1 MNLKER
7 TNKMTKL
14 LTIFL
19 GFLLFFSCAKERE
32 TQLVQ
37 STPDGFTEIANYQDK
52 EFELVTLSSINGA
65 SQFSTA
71 NNAEVE
77 GQNIGI
83 RDYRRV
89 AYSTNAPLFED
100 VPLIGK
106 ENSKY
111 KLKYEVTNNLLIISK
126 ISEEESIPYT
136 EKTIAEKLSN
146 GTYKIPLI
154 SYNVTLYKLKRVLN
168 VNNEATHELAPV
180 VVSNINEATH
190 MVINPNSRIDLDAVS
205 KNNVFTSDIFAG
217 EWFYAATVV
226 SASPE
231 KANSIGRD
239 VSMDFMARSVSR
251 IKFEK
256 RPKGIVGYNLN
267 TDDNINVED
276 GINLKEAINIP
287 ATYFDIKIDKY
298 GNTVRSTE
306 SIVDDNDNRK
316 ERVPYN
322 KRSLMELD
330 FKKVLSAMTKPQE
343 TVSCEF
349 GTVNE
354 GGTQKTIEICR
365 RATKAGLD
373 MEKSTLDSIEIGND
387 FMAFVVYHELE
398 KVKIRYAFKKAHSPI
413 EGRVYFKD
421 DRKTYGFFGTTKF
434 AINNE
439 SLSRQDAR
447 EKLTS
452 VNRFY
457 PEDGKI
463 VYYFSKTTPEHMKEA
478 GRASI
483 KVWDEAFR
491 KAGTNIRIVLD
502 ESKTVNLGDIRYN
515 IINIVDTKDG
525 ARLLGY
531 GPSIVDSES
540 GEIISAT
547 SNIYANPFRESW
559 IRNLRN
565 YIRSETGV
573 FKAGEIGVPM
583 PEKMTYYKNF
593 IDGFINNQS
602 QDFQLE
608 EQNTRNN
615 SLLADLGISNSSNLD
630 KIRSMKEEL
639 VKENKLTLVDHG
651 QKEGIFH
658 NNSFDKT
665 YKETIKEIKELC
677 GTEMDSYIDTLK
689 ELKITHTENEM
700 EILNGCA
707 DKLLEK
713 SVIATLIHELGHNFG
728 LRHNFI
734 ASTDTKNFFKNEDGT
749 FTSTTSSV
757 MDYQPDTVKELL
769 LPGPYDIAAIRF
781 GYANK
786 VLLENGE
793 VQPIEI
799 KTSLAE
805 QINNKSYDVVK
816 YKFCTD
822 EDVQRTDPL
831 CQRHDVGTNPKEIVE
846 NTIESFY
853 SSYTVYG
860 HRYDRAVGPTG
871 NRFGMSH
878 LSRTFIPLK
887 QIYDQWRFHLREYL
901 GERDQYLENLDIKE
915 YKEALNDMKSS
926 VGKYADLYN
935 RYYEASELAY
945 NFLKNI
951 VYKPAMVCV
960 GKVSESPN
968 ATIIFLDFE
977 KVKENVFAN
986 TGLTIDSCDH
996 VAAVED
1002 LKAQS
1007 LDYQGNFGLFH
1018 EDQKET
1024 LNIEDVDHRLTNVVG
1039 FEATRRMALA
1049 ALTMRVPMMEHL
1061 AQKNFRPNF
1070 LDNPI
1075 YREEILK
1082 MSFDRILIGLDG
1094 KPFGYDN
1101 KSALQKTIF
1110 TREKGFLKDL
1120 AISVVKGILIPNNL
1134 EESDRRENPFSPNK
1148 TTNPNQI
1155 PKEGVTLTQF
1165 RYIYI
1170 FAQKFPAGQET
1181 PAQMLIEK
1189 REQLKS
1195 SLLALESKT
1204 PEMVDGLE
1212 IKTYFSLKN
1221 DNKLKTITEMLS
1233 DEFSFKGFVEYLKA
1247 MLESADFQEE
1257 VGNEDVAFLIRNL
1270 ATPLALTFQ
1279 DIEGQIRAGE
1289 NAETVLNTPIK
1300 TFIEGQ
1306 VPNVEKFLSGFS
1318 KEGIRDNLLT
1328 IMAELKESKKKKDSL
1343 LPFRDEAESQ
1353 LDLLT
1358 EILLAI

>member
-1 MNLKER
+1 MS
-7 TNKMTKL
+7 KL
-14 LTIFL
+14 LSIFI
-19 GFLLFFSCAKERE
+19 GLLLIIGCAKERE

-37 STPDGFTEIANYQDK
+37 STPDGFTEISTYQDK
-52 EFELVTLSSINGA
+52 EFDLLTLANQNGA

-77 GQNIGI
+77 GENIGI
-83 RDYRRV
+83 RDFRRV
-89 AYSTNAPLFED
+89 SYTTSAPLFED

-106 ENSKY
+106 QNTKY

-126 ISEEESIPYT
+126 ISEEKDLPYI
-136 EKTIAEKLSN
+136 EKTVAEKLQN

-154 SYNVTLYKLKRVLN
+154 SYSVTLYKLKRELN
-168 VNNEATHELAPV
+168 VNNEATHQLFPV
-180 VVSNINEATH
+180 VVSSITDATH
-190 MVINPNSRIDLDAVS
+190 MVVNPNSRTDLDAIS
-205 KNNVFTSDIFAG
+205 KNNVFSSDIFAG

-256 RPKGIVGYNLN
+256 RPKGLVGYNLN
-267 TDDNINVED
+267 TDDNINTD
-276 GINLKEAINIP
+276 DDINLKEAINIP
-287 ATYFDIKIDKY
+287 AVYFDIKIDKY
-298 GNTVRSTE
+298 GNTVRFPE
-306 SIVDDNDNRK
+306 EKVNDEDNRK
-316 ERVPYN
+316 ERVPYD

-330 FKKVLSAMTKPQE
+330 FRKVLSAMTKPQE
-343 TVSCEF
+343 TVACDF
-349 GTVNE
+349 GIVTE
-354 GGTQKTIEICR
+354 DGRQKSIEICR
-365 RATKAGLD
+365 QATKPGLD
-373 MEKSTLDSIEIGND
+373 TEKSTLDSIEIGD
-387 FMAFVVYHELE
+387 GFMAFVVYHETD
-398 KVKIRYAFKKAHSPI
+398 KVKIRYAFRKAHSPI

-421 DRKTYGFFGTTKF
+421 DRKTFGFFGTTKF
-434 AINNE
+434 AILNE

-457 PEDGKI
+457 PENGRI
-463 VYYFSKTTPEHMKEA
+463 VYYFSKTTPDHMKEA

-483 KVWDEAFR
+483 KAWDEAFQ
-491 KAGTNIRIVLD
+491 KAGTNIRVVLD

-565 YIRSETGV
+565 YIRSETGI
-573 FKAGEIGVPM
+573 FEASEIGVPM
-583 PEKMTYYKNF
+583 PEKMTYYKDF
-593 IDGFINNQS
+593 IDGFLNNES
-602 QDFQLE
+602 QDLPLE
-608 EQNTRNN
+608 RSN
-615 SLLADLGISNSSNLD
+615 SLLDELGIKTTSNLD
-630 KIRSMKEEL
+630 IIKQMKQEL
-639 VKENKLTLVDHG
+639 TAENKLTFVDYN

-665 YKETIKEIKELC
+665 YKETIKEIKEMC
-677 GTEMDSYIDTLK
+677 GEEMDSYISTLN
-689 ELKITHTENEM
+689 ELKLTHTENEM

-734 ASTDTKNFFKNEDGT
+734 ASTDTKNFFHNEDGT
-749 FTSTTSSV
+749 HSSATSSV

-769 LPGPYDIAAIRF
+769 IPGPYDIAAIRF

-793 VQPIEI
+793 AAPIDI

-805 QINNKSYDVVK
+805 QVQNKSMNVVK

-831 CQRHDVGTNPKEIVE
+831 CQRHDVGTNPLEIVK
-846 NTIESFY
+846 NTMESFY

-860 HRYDRAVGPTG
+860 HRYDRAVGPSG
-871 NRFGMSH
+871 NSFGISH

-887 QIYDQWRFHLREYL
+887 QIYDQWRFHLKEFL
-901 GERDQYLENLDIKE
+901 GERDQYLENLNIEE
-915 YKEALNDMKSS
+915 YKEALSEMKSS
-926 VGKYADLYN
+926 TGKYADLYN
-935 RYYEASELAY
+935 LYYEASELAY
-945 NFLKNI
+945 NFIKNI
-951 VYKPAMVCV
+951 VFKPAMVCV
-960 GKVSESPN
+960 GKVTAGPDTN
-968 ATIIFLDFE
+968 LVFVDFE

-996 VAAVED
+996 VAAIED
-1002 LKAQS
+1002 LKAKN
-1007 LDYQGNFGLFH
+1007 LDYQGNFGLYY

-1024 LNIEDVDHRLTNVVG
+1024 LDIADVDHRLNNVVG
-1039 FEATRRMALA
+1039 FGPTRRMALA
-1049 ALTMRVPMMEHL
+1049 ALTMRVPMMDHL
-1061 AQKNFRPNF
+1061 ARNNFRPNF

-1075 YREEILK
+1075 YREEIIK
-1082 MSFDRILIGLDG
+1082 MTFDRILLGLDG
-1094 KPFGYDN
+1094 KPFGFEN
-1101 KSALQKTIF
+1101 RSSLHKLVF

-1120 AISVVKGILIPNNL
+1120 AISVVKGTLIPNNL

-1148 TTNPNQI
+1148 TTNPNQV
-1155 PKEGVTLTQF
+1155 PKEGVSLTQY

-1181 PAQMLIEK
+1181 AAQKMIEK
-1189 REQLKS
+1189 RQELKAT
-1195 SLLALESKT
+1195 LATLESDI
-1204 PEMVDGLE
+1204 PEMNEGIEL
-1212 IKTYFSLKN
+1212 KTYFSLKN
-1221 DNKLKTITEMLS
+1221 DDKLKTIAELMGDDFTFKSFVQYLS
-1233 DEFSFKGFVEYLKA
+1233 A
-1247 MLESADFQEE
+1247 MIESAAFQEE
-1257 VGNEDVAFLIRNL
+1257 AGNEDVAVLIRNFIL
-1270 ATPLALTFQ
+1270 PLNQTFQ
-1279 DIEGQIRAGE
+1279 GLAAQFSQEA
-1289 NAETVLNTPIK
+1289 NAQEIFDTPIK
-1300 TFIEGQ
+1300 TFLTDK
-1306 VPNVEKFLSGFS
+1306 VPNVEEFLKEYS
-1318 KEGIRDNLLT
+1318 KEGIRDALMPV
-1328 IMAELKESKKKKDSL
+1328 IERLKEVAKVKKSL